1 MPSDAS
7 GSAPPVLREAPTASP
22 LRLLA
27 FAGVRDVIGQAEA
40 VVEVALP
47 CTADELWPLLIARFP
62 ALSPYRGSVRLA
74 INGTYAV
81 PSDRVDSGDEVALIP
96 PVSGG

>member
-7 GSAPPVLREAPTASP
+7 SSAPSVLREAPTASP

-40 VVEVALP
+40 IVELALP

>member
-1 MPSDAS
+1 M
-7 GSAPPVLREAPTASP
+7 LREGPTTSP

-27 FAGVRDVIGQAEA
+27 FAGVRDVIGLAETTI
-40 VVEVALP
+40 EVPLP
-47 CTADELWPLLIARFP
+47 CTSDELWPLLIARYP
-62 ALSPYRGSVRLA
+62 ALSPYKSSVRLA

-81 PSDRVDSGDEVALIP
+81 PSDRVASGDEVALIP